1 MLNDAQLQEL
11 EQHAIALARGAGHIL
26 LEHFQKPLEV
36 EYKSKD
42 KEHDP
47 VTEADRRAETYLKE
61 EIERHL
67 PGHGIVGEEG
77 AGEGTEV
84 TEFTWVIDPLDGTTN
99 FLNGLPAFASSIG
112 LLHQGVPAVAAVYL
126 PWPTAQAGRVLHA
139 RRGGGSREGE
149 QVLQVTRAER
159 PTPGRLVSVPGGL
172 GGGFRLGRQLQRR
185 LGEPR
190 VGGSLAYELAL
201 VATGVYTY
209 GIFGAPR
216 AWDVAAGILLVQEA
230 GGCVLTRVPGQRGWQ
245 PFTTFTTPGSTVPP
259 GQKELRNWRAPLI
272 AGDAPLARYVAEQLR
287 PRRYRLARLLRRF
300 SALFKPAI

>member
-149 QVLQVTRAER
+149 QVLQVTRVGASHTGPAGQRAWWAGGWIPPGTPAPEA
-159 PTPGRLVSVPGGL
+159 PGRATRRRQPGVRAGARGHRSIHVRHL
-172 GGGFRLGRQLQRR
+172 WGAARLGRGRR
-185 LGEPR
+185 NP
-190 VGGSLAYELAL
+190 
-201 VATGVYTY
+201 
-209 GIFGAPR
+209 
-216 AWDVAAGILLVQEA
+216 AGA
-230 GGCVLTRVPGQRGWQ
+230 GGRRVCAHSCAWSAGMAALHDLHHPRQYGPSRAKGAAQLACPAHRRRR
-245 PFTTFTTPGSTVPP
+245 PP
-259 GQKELRNWRAPLI
+259 CPVCR
-272 AGDAPLARYVAEQLR
+272 
-287 PRRYRLARLLRRF
+287 
-300 SALFKPAI
+300 